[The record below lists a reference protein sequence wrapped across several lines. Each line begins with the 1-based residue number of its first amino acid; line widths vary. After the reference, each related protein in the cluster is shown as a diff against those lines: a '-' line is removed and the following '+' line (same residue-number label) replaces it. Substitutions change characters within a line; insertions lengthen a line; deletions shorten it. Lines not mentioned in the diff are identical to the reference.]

1 MGRPKHFTR
10 EEVLE
15 KAIPVFWEHGFADT
29 GLQALEKATGV
40 NKSGLYA
47 EFKSKKELFLA
58 SLRHYL
64 DNRGG
69 KALLSAEPLGWD
81 NVENLLKL
89 AVVCADRQKG
99 CFAISSMR
107 EFAILPAEA
116 HKIVAERNAKLKR
129 LLEDNIR
136 VEKTKADPAAI
147 AELVSTFFCGLC
159 VEQNL
164 KAEKTCSE
172 RKIENLMKMLRSL

>member
-15 KAIPVFWEHGFADT
+15 KAIPVFWEHGFAGT

-47 EFKSKKELFLA
+47 EFKSKEELFLA
-58 SLRHYL
+58 SLQHYL
-64 DNRGG
+64 DKGSG
-69 KALLSAEPLGWD
+69 KAVLCAEPLGWG
-81 NVENLLKL
+81 NIEKLLRL
-89 AVVCADRQKG
+89 AVVCADHQKG

-107 EFAILPAEA
+107 EFAILPSAA
-116 HKIVAERNAKLKR
+116 HKIVADRNAKLKR
-129 LLEDNIR
+129 LLENNIR
-136 VEKTKADPAAI
+136 AENPKADPTSI
-147 AELVSTFFCGLC
+147 AELISTFFCGLC

-164 KAEKTCSE
+164 KTEKTCSE
-172 RKIENLMKMLRSL
+172 RKIQNLMKMLRSQ